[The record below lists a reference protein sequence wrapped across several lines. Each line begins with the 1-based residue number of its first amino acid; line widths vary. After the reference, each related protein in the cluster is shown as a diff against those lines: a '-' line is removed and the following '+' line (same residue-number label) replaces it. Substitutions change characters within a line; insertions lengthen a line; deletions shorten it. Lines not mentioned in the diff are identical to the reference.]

1 MYFPFL
7 PLSWT
12 CANNLEEEIRNINL
26 PLSPSKWLYYAN
38 FKELPSKQTFLKQL
52 PKSIFLRGLNSFH
65 KKKLSLDHEFLFIGK
80 EALLD
85 LEVNHFSKKSL
96 IDLVRRGKR
105 HGTTSELQHTN
116 ESITL
121 LELFKDECSHSHE
134 PQLKYLFSDYF
145 SKNERLFIFGEGGTV
160 WGAIV
165 TSLNSPQKVHT
176 ELLLR
181 RKNAPVGIMEALIY
195 DIFTTLK
202 TEGESKY
209 LSLGEVPFVDGNSH
223 INLKNKLIL
232 KAGKSLRIV
241 YNYEGLYK
249 FKNKF
254 QPEWRD
260 VFIAE
265 TGKVRF
271 RTLFGVALQSNL
283 LALTLFKLKR
293 LFFSP
298 FT

>member
-12 CANNLEEEIRNINL
+12 CSNNLEEEIRNSSL

-38 FKELPSKQTFLKQL
+38 FKELPTKESFLRSL
-52 PKSIFLRGLNSFH
+52 PGSIFLRGLNSLH
-65 KKKLSLDHEFLFIGK
+65 KNRLSSEHEFLFIGK

-85 LEVNHFSKKSL
+85 LEANHFSKKSL

-105 HGTTSELQHTN
+105 HGHTSELPHSN
-116 ESITL
+116 ESIAR

-145 SKNERLFIFGEGGTV
+145 SKNERLFFFAEGDTV

-195 DIFTTLK
+195 DIFTILK
-202 TEGESKY
+202 KEGESKF
-209 LSLGEVPFVDGNSH
+209 LSLGEVPFIDGHTHLN
-223 INLKNKLIL
+223 IKNRLIL
-232 KAGKSLRIV
+232 RVGKSLRIV

-254 QPEWRD
+254 LPEWQD

-271 RTLFGVALQSNL
+271 RTLFGVAIQSNL

-293 LFFSP
+293 FFFSP